1 MNLTK
6 SHKILIG
13 IATLWVTLY
22 PLFFFIAWLFMVFGT
37 LMFPF
42 AIEGLDASPES
53 YPLMMLPF
61 MFIFPIHFCTIFL
74 MIALVVFYLIH
85 VIKNT
90 QADETVRIILG
101 IGNFF
106 LPFIAMPIYYFIF
119 IWQESPPA
127 WAMAKEKTL

>member
-6 SHKILIG
+6 SHKILVG

-22 PLFFFIAWLFMVFGT
+22 PVIFFIAWLFIFFGT
-37 LMFPF
+37 FMFPF
-42 AIEGLDASPES
+42 VLESPDVLPEI
-53 YPLMMLPF
+53 YLLMMLPF
-61 MFIFPIHFCTIFL
+61 MAIFPLHFCTIFIL
-74 MIALVVFYLIH
+74 IALVVFYLIH

-106 LPFIAMPIYYFIF
+106 LPFIAMPIYFFIF

-127 WAMAKEKTL
+127 WAMAKEKTT